1 MPQIYGAI
9 AGDTSTIGSQINT
22 HYYAKKALIE
32 MKKEQFFS
40 QLADVLSM
48 PKHFGKTIK
57 KFHYLPLLDDAN
69 INDQGIDADGLT
81 STVEVVI
88 AVSMSDGSI
97 PVIPPYYGKAVDN
110 KVYFTGEGANAE
122 AAEDDAIQNLEYWM
136 EADTI
141 GGGLGLTLAD
151 DAAMSAAMVSG
162 GGAYDLGFRF
172 TDLNGTTIT
181 DVTALSAS
189 TIPVG
194 GNIYG
199 SSKDIG
205 TILSKLPSLSETGG
219 RVNRVG
225 FTRVEI
231 EGTLEKF
238 GFFDEYTQESL
249 DFDTDAELETHIHR
263 EMLFGANELNEDALQ
278 IDLIQAAGV
287 VRYPGTATDIDDMSG
302 VAATLTAVDYA
313 DLAKLSIDLDNNRCP
328 KHTKV
333 ITGTRMIDTKVVP
346 SARVLYIG
354 SELIPLIEKME
365 DYHENPAFIPVQHYA
380 AATTILN
387 GEIGSVS
394 QFRVVVVP
402 EMVHHAGE
410 GIAEGVNSGYRVT
423 DGAYDAY
430 PMLVVGSESFTTI
443 GFQTSGKSLKFK
455 IFHKKPGE
463 GIASLDDPYGEVGF
477 MSIKWYYGFMPL
489 RPERL
494 AVLWTVAPW

>member
-1 MPQIYGAI
+1 MV
-9 AGDTSTIGSQINT
+9 
-22 HYYAKKALIE
+22 H
-32 MKKEQFFS
+32 
-40 QLADVLSM
+40 
-48 PKHFGKTIK
+48 
-57 KFHYLPLLDDAN
+57 
-69 INDQGIDADGLT
+69 IDADGLT

-249 DFDTDAELETHIHR
+249 DFDTDAELIWQNFLLILITI
-263 EMLFGANELNEDALQ
+263 DAPN
-278 IDLIQAAGV
+278 I
-287 VRYPGTATDIDDMSG
+287 P
-302 VAATLTAVDYA
+302 
-313 DLAKLSIDLDNNRCP
+313 KLL
-328 KHTKV
+328 
-333 ITGTRMIDTKVVP
+333 
-346 SARVLYIG
+346 L
-354 SELIPLIEKME
+354 
-365 DYHENPAFIPVQHYA
+365 
-380 AATTILN
+380 
-387 GEIGSVS
+387 
-394 QFRVVVVP
+394 VP
-402 EMVHHAGE
+402 E
-410 GIAEGVNSGYRVT
+410 
-423 DGAYDAY
+423 
-430 PMLVVGSESFTTI
+430 
-443 GFQTSGKSLKFK
+443 
-455 IFHKKPGE
+455 
-463 GIASLDDPYGEVGF
+463 
-477 MSIKWYYGFMPL
+477 
-489 RPERL
+489 
-494 AVLWTVAPW
+494 